1 MSDNRRIAVI
11 DVGKTNAKVVVVDA
25 ETGTEIAS
33 RSIQNRVVKDGLYP
47 HYDIEALWAFFVDTL
62 TSFAKAPGF
71 DAISVT
77 AHGAAAVLLGEDD
90 LAMPV
95 IDYEHVYPGEV
106 RAGYAALRPDFA
118 ETRSPL
124 LSGGLNVGAQ
134 IHYQKTQFP
143 AQFADVRTILTYAQ
157 YWVWRL
163 TGIAVNEVTSL
174 GCHTDLWNPQKGDYS
189 SLVDTL
195 ALRPL
200 MAPIRSAFDRIG
212 DLREP
217 LARQIGVDKAIA
229 VHCGIHDSNASL
241 LPHLI
246 TRTSP
251 FSVVSTGTWV
261 VSFAVGGRL
270 DQLDPARDTLANVD
284 AYGEPVPSARFMGG
298 REFDLLT
305 EGNAVEPDADTL
317 DQLIRDHS
325 MILPSVVQGSGPYPA
340 REASGVSKSR
350 SAPEQYAAASLYTAL
365 MTNTCLEL
373 IGASGPTIVEGPFS
387 RNRTY
392 LSALRSLTGRE
403 VIALPGS
410 TGTSLGAALLAGA
423 KCSAKPMSEDVVP
436 LNETFDI
443 YARSWRANLQRK

>member
-25 ETGTEIAS
+25 ASGTEIAS
-33 RSIQNRVVKDGLYP
+33 SSTQNRVIKDGPYP
-47 HYDIEALWAFFVDTL
+47 HYGVGALWAFFVEAL
-62 TSFAKAPGF
+62 TSFAHSPGF

-77 AHGAAAVLLGEDD
+77 AHGASAALLGADD

-95 IDYEHVYPGEV
+95 IDYEHVYPEEV
-106 RAGYAALRPDFA
+106 RVAYAALRPDFA
-118 ETRSPL
+118 ETRSPH

-143 AQFADVRTILTYAQ
+143 TQFADVRTILTYAQ

-174 GCHTDLWNPQKGDYS
+174 GCHTDLWNPQKGEYS
-189 SLVDTL
+189 TLVDTL
-195 ALRPL
+195 KLRPF
-200 MAPIRSAFDRIG
+200 MAPIRSAFARIG

-217 LARQIGVDKAIA
+217 LARQIGVDKAIP
-229 VHCGIHDSNASL
+229 VYCGIHDSNASL

-284 AYGEPVPSARFMGG
+284 AYGKPVPSARFMGG

-305 EGNAVEPDADTL
+305 GGNAVEPDTDVL
-317 DQLIRDHS
+317 EKVIREQF
-325 MILPSVVQGSGPYPA
+325 MILPSVVHGSGPYPA
-340 REASGVSKSR
+340 REVNRLNDKSR
-350 SAPEQYAAASLYTAL
+350 SVPELNATASLYTAL
-365 MTNTCLEL
+365 MTK
-373 IGASGPTIVEGPFS
+373 
-387 RNRTY
+387 Y
-392 LSALRSLTGRE
+392 LS
-403 VIALPGS
+403 
-410 TGTSLGAALLAGA
+410 
-423 KCSAKPMSEDVVP
+423 
-436 LNETFDI
+436 
-443 YARSWRANLQRK
+443 